1 MNVLGINKSGLK
13 AIQNKMDAIS
23 DDLANINTTGYKRKE
38 ISFQELVHNT
48 IEGTGFSI
56 NAGSKSSINTI
67 NFKQGTVSNSPNM
80 MDMAIEGDG
89 FFGIRDANGNLYLSR
104 NGSFKIDGGSNIVDG
119 NGYFLEVSLNMP
131 IEQWGKVD
139 INAKGEIFTDV
150 DGEYQSVGRIILYMP
165 EILDSLTSIGE
176 GKFLPSQNVTL
187 RNSLDSDEG
196 FGDIAQYSLENSN
209 VDVTRSMAEMIT
221 AQRAYSLNSK
231 SIQTTDDI
239 ISIINNIK

>member
-1 MNVLGINKSGLK
+1 
-13 AIQNKMDAIS
+13 
-23 DDLANINTTGYKRKE
+23 
-38 ISFQELVHNT
+38 
-48 IEGTGFSI
+48 
-56 NAGSKSSINTI
+56 
-67 NFKQGTVSNSPNM
+67 
-80 MDMAIEGDG
+80 
-89 FFGIRDANGNLYLSR
+89 
-104 NGSFKIDGGSNIVDG
+104 
-119 NGYFLEVSLNMP
+119 
-131 IEQWGKVD
+131 
-139 INAKGEIFTDV
+139 
-150 DGEYQSVGRIILYMP
+150 MP